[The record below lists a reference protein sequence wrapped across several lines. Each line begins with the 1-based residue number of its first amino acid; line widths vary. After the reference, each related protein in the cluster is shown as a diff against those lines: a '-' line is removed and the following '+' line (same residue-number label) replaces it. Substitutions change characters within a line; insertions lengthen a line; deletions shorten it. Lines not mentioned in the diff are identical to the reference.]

1 MNVETDDMRLQFL
14 KDFGFTNATFSD
26 TSAGTTAKITALLRN
41 EYREVEDE
49 GEVGV
54 ESSAPIAQARTSD
67 ISNIAQGDTLLISGT
82 TYTVVEVQLDGEGMT
97 DLRLRAQR
105 L

>member
-14 KDFGFTNATFSD
+14 KDFGFTDATFSD

-41 EYREVEDE
+41 EYLEVEVE

-54 ESSAPIAQARTSD
+54 DRSAPSALARTSD
-67 ISNIAQGDTLLISGT
+67 VPNIAQGDTLLISET

-97 DLRLRAQR
+97 DLRLRA
-105 L
+105 

>member
-14 KDFGFTNATFSD
+14 KDFGFTDATFSD

-54 ESSAPIAQARTSD
+54 ESSAPFAKARTSD
-67 ISNIAQGDTLLISGT
+67 VPNIAQGDTLLISDT
-82 TYTVVEVQLDGEGMT
+82 TYTVVEIQLDGERMT
-97 DLRLRAQR
+97 DLRLIA
-105 L
+105 